1 MECTETRTETRTA
14 SPSNPKASQPLL
26 ELRGLK
32 KHYAIA
38 GGWFSRERQYL
49 KAVDGIDLKVWP
61 GETLGLVG
69 ESGCG
74 KSTTGNIMLRLGE
87 PSAGDILFE
96 GQSLRALSKSQLR
109 VRRKDFQMIFQDPF
123 SSLNP
128 RMRVLDLIGEPLR
141 THGLMSGQHL
151 RERVA
156 ELMQGV
162 GLSADFITRYPHEFS
177 GGQRQ
182 RIGIARALALQP
194 KLIVCDE
201 VVSALDVSIQA
212 QILNLLARLQQQFN
226 LTYIFISH
234 GLPAVKHIS
243 TRIAVM
249 YLGKIVELASTEQL
263 FARPRHPY
271 TEALLSA
278 VPVPDPTLARKRKR
292 IVLEGDIP
300 SPVNLPSG
308 CRFHTRCAY
317 AQKKCSEAEP
327 VLTACDTQNDN
338 RSANDEHQVACHFP
352 LTKTQHA

>member
-1 MECTETRTETRTA
+1 MSTDSMT
-14 SPSNPKASQPLL
+14 PLL

-32 KHYAIA
+32 KHFDISGDWFA
-38 GGWFSRERQYL
+38 GERKYL
-49 KAVDGIDLKVWP
+49 KAVDGIDLKVYA
-61 GETLGLVG
+61 GETLGIVG

-74 KSTTGNIMLRLGE
+74 KSTTGNVILRLIE
-87 PSAGDILFE
+87 PSEGDILFE
-96 GQSLRALSKSQLR
+96 GKSIRALSLGELR
-109 VRRKDFQMIFQDPF
+109 AKRKDFQMIFQDPF

-128 RMRVLDLIGEPLR
+128 RMRVLDLIAEPLR
-141 THGLMSGQHL
+141 SHNVLSGEKL
-151 RERVA
+151 RRRVG
-156 ELMQGV
+156 ELMESV
-162 GLSADFITRYPHEFS
+162 GLSPSFITRYPHEFS

-182 RIGIARALALQP
+182 RIGIARALALRP

-212 QILNLLARLQQQFN
+212 QILNLLGRLQKEFN

-234 GLPAVKHIS
+234 GLPAIKHIS

-249 YLGKIVELASTEQL
+249 YLGKIVELATKEQL
-263 FARPRHPY
+263 FRLPLHPY

-278 VPVPDPTLARKRKR
+278 VPVPDPALARRRKR

-317 AQKKCSEAEP
+317 AQEKCRLVEP
-327 VLTACDTQNDN
+327 TLVARRDG
-338 RSANDEHQVACHFP
+338 HQVACHFP
-352 LTKTQHA
+352 LTGEAGSLDAPVRPAAAMALAG

>member
-1 MECTETRTETRTA
+1 MTAIDAVPRHTR
-14 SPSNPKASQPLL
+14 PDIPLL
-26 ELRGLK
+26 ELKGLK
-32 KHYAIA
+32 KHYDIS
-38 GGWFSRERQYL
+38 GDWFSGERRWL
-49 KAVDGIDLKVWP
+49 KAVDGIDLKIWS

-74 KSTTGNIMLRLGE
+74 KSTTGNVMLRLGE

-96 GQSLRALSKSQLR
+96 GQSLRSLSKSQLR
-109 VRRKDFQMIFQDPF
+109 KRRKDFQMIFQDPF
-123 SSLNP
+123 SCLNP

-141 THGLMSGQHL
+141 AHGLMSGQKL
-151 RERVA
+151 RTRVG
-156 ELMQGV
+156 ELMQSV
-162 GLSADFITRYPHEFS
+162 GLSPDFINRYPHEFS

-212 QILNLLARLQQQFN
+212 QILNLLGRLQKEFN
-226 LTYIFISH
+226 LTYVFISH

-249 YLGKIVELASTEQL
+249 YLGKIVELASKTQL
-263 FARPRHPY
+263 FSQPRHPY
-271 TEALLSA
+271 TEALLSS
-278 VPVPDPTLARKRKR
+278 VPVPDPALARTRQR

-317 AQKKCSEAEP
+317 AQQKCKETEP
-327 VLTACDTQNDN
+327 ALEPAPESVLTRQSSNG
-338 RSANDEHQVACHFP
+338 DEHLVACHFP
-352 LTKTQHA
+352 LSNIHASSR

>member
-1 MECTETRTETRTA
+1 MTA
-14 SPSNPKASQPLL
+14 SSITPLL

-32 KHYAIA
+32 KHYDVS
-38 GGWFSRERQYL
+38 GDWFSRERRTL
-49 KAVDGIDLKVWP
+49 KAVDGIDLKVYA
-61 GETLGLVG
+61 GETLGIVG

-74 KSTTGNIMLRLGE
+74 KSTTGNVMLRLGE
-87 PSAGDILFE
+87 PTAGDILFE
-96 GQSLRALSKSQLR
+96 GQSLRSLSRSQLR
-109 VRRKDFQMIFQDPF
+109 ARRKDFQMIFQDPF

-141 THGLMSGQHL
+141 SHKLLSGQKL
-151 RERVA
+151 RERVGG
-156 ELMQGV
+156 LMESV
-162 GLSADFITRYPHEFS
+162 GLNTAFISRYPHEFS

-212 QILNLLARLQQQFN
+212 QILNLLARLQKEFN
-226 LTYIFISH
+226 LTYVFISH

-249 YLGKIVELASTEQL
+249 YLGKVVELADKASL
-263 FARPRHPY
+263 FSQPRHPY
-271 TEALLSA
+271 TEALLSS
-278 VPVPDPTLARKRKR
+278 VPVPDPTVARQRKR

-317 AQKKCSEAEP
+317 AQEKCVRQEP
-327 VLTACDTQNDN
+327 ELINLNA
-338 RSANDEHQVACHFP
+338 AAGEHQVACHFP
-352 LTKTQHA
+352 LNTNESST

>member
-1 MECTETRTETRTA
+1 MTGTERRTESA
-14 SPSNPKASQPLL
+14 HNVVAPPVPLL

-32 KHYAIA
+32 KYYDLS
-38 GGWFSRERQYL
+38 GDWFSREKRYL
-49 KAVDGIDLKVWP
+49 KAVDGIDLKVYP
-61 GETLGLVG
+61 GETLGIVG

-74 KSTTGNIMLRLGE
+74 KSTTGNVMLRLGE

-96 GQSLRALSKSQLR
+96 GQSLRSLSKSALR
-109 VRRKDFQMIFQDPF
+109 SRRKDFQMIFQDPF

-141 THGLMSGQHL
+141 SHKLLSGQPL
-151 RERVA
+151 KQRVA
-156 ELMQGV
+156 ELMQSV
-162 GLSADFITRYPHEFS
+162 GLSPDFITRYPHEFS

-212 QILNLLARLQQQFN
+212 QILNLLAQLQQEFR

-243 TRIAVM
+243 NRIAVM
-249 YLGKIVELASTEQL
+249 YLGKIVELAGKETL

-278 VPVPDPTLARKRKR
+278 VPVPDPALARQRQR

-317 AQKKCSEAEP
+317 AQQKCSEAEP
-327 VLTACDTQNDN
+327 AL
-338 RSANDEHQVACHFP
+338 SAGEHQVACHFP
-352 LTKTQHA
+352 LDGHSRPAWA